1 MDSILIAFANSRA
14 DFLPKLSE
22 EDEKLYSLLNRTL
35 SDRYKIV
42 RESFAIKKTLGDRI
56 RESKE
61 DMCIFLY
68 SGHAGSDALL
78 LDDESAGAEGLA
90 DLLVLCPK
98 LRLVILNGCNTLGQV
113 KRLLE
118 LKVPAVIATSDF
130 INDDKAVQ
138 FSNVIFE
145 KMANL
150 STLEKAFEEAKA
162 AVWDDSRNIEIHRG
176 LGGDWLSG
184 GEEKEDPWGL
194 YVGEGREDV
203 LQWQLQRGV
212 VPVDPN
218 FRPNVALI
226 EAMLE
231 GLVQYNN
238 DAKELFEQGAGNPD
252 YTDDKCE
259 VILTALP
266 KPISDQFSRLI
277 VQEGDQLC
285 YEMGLARLAQLVHT
299 YDAITELIA
308 LTFLAQLWE
317 VAIQEDTVFDP
328 EEVEPIRSYMLLSE
342 KESGKY
348 KFTSLIRAVRMILSK
363 RNEEYFV
370 EELAALAQKYTENK
384 ELKEALDFIE
394 DLKSRMVDGSVL
406 DGESR
411 QLCALMEEHLSVFV
425 KEIGFLAKYKLT
437 SIKNIDVLKYR
448 HTPVPKYKYEFVVYE
463 QRLSGVRNRTDTRPY
478 LLDRQSVLITKPEAE
493 GKFLNLSPFIMDEN
507 AFQKATMEKLMVFRN
522 YSQSEDAYYFKSI
535 YKPKDPPIRIDGKGQ
550 FGIIK
555 EQFEAFA
562 QLIFK
567 KSMSEL

>member
-1 MDSILIAFANSRA
+1 MDSILIAFANSRS

-22 EDEKLYSLLNRTL
+22 EDENLYSLLNRTL

-42 RESFAIKKTLGDRI
+42 RESFATKDTLGDRI
-56 RESKE
+56 RECK
-61 DMCIFLY
+61 DDLCLFLY

-78 LDDESAGAEGLA
+78 LNDENAGADGLA
-90 DLLVLCPK
+90 DLLLLCPK

-113 KRLLE
+113 RKLLQ
-118 LKVPAVIATSDF
+118 LKIPAVVATSDF
-130 INDDKAVQ
+130 INDAKAVR
-138 FSNVIFE
+138 FSKVMFE

-150 STLEKAFEEAKA
+150 GTLEKAFEEAKA

-176 LGGDWLSG
+176 LGGDWLSDT
-184 GEEKEDPWGL
+184 KEADDLWGL

-203 LQWQLQRGV
+203 LQWQLQRV
-212 VPVDPN
+212 VAALDPN
-218 FRPNVALI
+218 FRPNEMLI
-226 EAMLE
+226 DAMIE
-231 GLVQYNN
+231 GLVEYNR
-238 DAKELFEQGAGNPD
+238 DAKDLFEKGAGNSD
-252 YTDDKCE
+252 DIDDKCE

-285 YEMGLARLAQLVHT
+285 YDMGMDRLGQLLYT
-299 YDAITELIA
+299 YDTITELVAI
-308 LTFLAQLWE
+308 TFLAQLWE
-317 VAIQEDTVFDP
+317 VAVQKDTVFDAK
-328 EEVEPIRSYMLLSE
+328 EVEPVRAYMLLSE
-342 KESGKY
+342 QESGKY
-348 KFTSLIRAVRMILSK
+348 KFTGLIRAVRMILSK

-370 EELAALAQKYTENK
+370 AELGALAQKYSESN

-394 DLKSRMVDGSVL
+394 DLKVGMVDGSVL
-406 DGESR
+406 EAESK

-437 SIKNIDVLKYR
+437 SIKSIDVLKYR
-448 HTPVPKYKYEFVVYE
+448 HTPVPKYQYEFVVYE

-478 LLDRQSVLITKPEAE
+478 LMDRQSVLITKPDAE

-522 YSQSEDAYYFKSI
+522 YSQTEDAYYFKSI
-535 YKPKDPPIRIDGKGQ
+535 YRPKDPPIRIDGKGQ

-562 QLIFK
+562 QLIFN